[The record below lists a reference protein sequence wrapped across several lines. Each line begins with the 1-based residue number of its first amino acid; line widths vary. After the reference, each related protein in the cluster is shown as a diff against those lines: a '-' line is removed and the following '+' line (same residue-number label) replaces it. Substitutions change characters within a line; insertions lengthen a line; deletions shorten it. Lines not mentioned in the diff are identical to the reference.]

1 MSDINGHNLN
11 IPTGMPQG
19 DPQVIRVLQ
28 HALQLAQQ
36 GSICGVCIIGITP
49 DGQAHQS
56 VAMPQAAAA
65 LMLTVGAME
74 SLKGSLLDNI
84 KAMQNPANVSR
95 ILKPQAFQN
104 R

>member
-1 MSDINGHNLN
+1 MSEMNGHNVHV
-11 IPTGMPQG
+11 PPGMPQG

-36 GSICGVCIIGITP
+36 GSICGVAIISISG

-56 VAMPQAAAA
+56 VALPQAPPA
-65 LMLTVGAME
+65 LLLTIGAME
-74 SLKGSLLDNI
+74 STKLALLDNI
-84 KAMQNPANVSR
+84 KAMQNPANVSK
-95 ILKPQAFQN
+95 ILKPGAFQS